1 MTGDLCRKDKEGN
14 YYYVDRKK
22 DLIIKGGINI
32 VPSQIE
38 DVLQSHVTVK
48 EVAVIGKPDM
58 LLGETIICF
67 LVTKNGSKPDFEEL
81 KSFCRNKLGDLK
93 TPSEFKFVMSL
104 PKGPSGKIL
113 KRELRSK

>member
-14 YYYVDRKK
+14 YYYIDRKK

-32 VPSQIE
+32 VPTQIE
-38 DVLQSHVTVK
+38 EVLQSHVTVK

-81 KSFCRNKLGDLK
+81 SLLSKRKYPKKFCAI
-93 TPSEFKFVMSL
+93 PKFW
-104 PKGPSGKIL
+104 
-113 KRELRSK
+113 